1 MFIEKLLSQT
11 FYDQLSLSP
20 NTCKYSER
28 VRADHKM
35 GPGSYYVWVSA
46 CKCKGPYTSP
56 YTENL
61 FVIRDSFVFH
71 SMPYNQ
77 TATALARISM
87 PMNDFQSEDLS
98 L

>member
-1 MFIEKLLSQT
+1 MKSSNVYRETIKSDILWSALTLSE
-11 FYDQLSLSP
+11 YL
-20 NTCKYSER
+20 
-28 VRADHKM
+28 

-71 SMPYNQ
+71 SIPYNQ
-77 TATALARISM
+77 TATALAWISM